1 MISRYPIVRSSS
13 RLAARALL
21 LLAASGCP
29 ITPKFVKPDV
39 ALNAGWSEK
48 DPRLAANLAVD
59 VAWWKSFN
67 DPALDRLIALSAEVA
82 RTYSLIRTYQVLIA
96 LTNENIAVQEDGQH
110 IAQSRFRNGA
120 TSELDVAQATNLLES
135 TRASIPELQVSL
147 KQAENAL

>member
-39 ALNAGWSEK
+39 ALNACWSEK

-67 DPALDRLIALSAEVA
+67 DPALDRLIEIAYQQNWSLQTAGLRILEA
-82 RTYSLIRTYQVLIA
+82 RAQLGY
-96 LTNENIAVQEDGQH
+96 AVGQ
-110 IAQSRFRNGA
+110 QYPSN
-120 TSELDVAQATNLLES
+120 Q
-135 TRASIPELQVSL
+135 
-147 KQAENAL
+147 